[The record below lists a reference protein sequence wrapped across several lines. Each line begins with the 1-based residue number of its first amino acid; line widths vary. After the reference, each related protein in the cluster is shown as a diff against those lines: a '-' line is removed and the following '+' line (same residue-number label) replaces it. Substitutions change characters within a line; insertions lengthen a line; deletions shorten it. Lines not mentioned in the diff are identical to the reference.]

1 MSSSLSSLVDNLSEG
16 IYDHKCDDFDSYLD
30 YIKKLKAIINYF
42 LNVLSAKS
50 MIKKTLKI

>member
-16 IYDHKCDDFDSYLD
+16 LYDHKCDDCDSYLD

-42 LNVLSAKS
+42 WNVLSAKS